1 MRWAGWWL
9 GPLLGIVS
17 AYAVYVLLREI
28 WGACRVGINASA
40 RGFSLV
46 FLEMPRTFAIVAVV
60 AGVVYALLRRVP
72 VKWRT
77 SLAIVG
83 AVLVAIAVVWIT
95 VSIQHYPY
103 DDGSDCVPPWWPH
116 WIPL

>member
-1 MRWAGWWL
+1 M
-9 GPLLGIVS
+9 
-17 AYAVYVLLREI
+17 
-28 WGACRVGINASA
+28 
-40 RGFSLV
+40 
-46 FLEMPRTFAIVAVV
+46 V

-77 SLAIVG
+77 TLAVAG
-83 AVLVAIAVVWIT
+83 AVLVAIAVVWII

-103 DDGSDCVPPWWPH
+103 DDGSDCVVPWWLH